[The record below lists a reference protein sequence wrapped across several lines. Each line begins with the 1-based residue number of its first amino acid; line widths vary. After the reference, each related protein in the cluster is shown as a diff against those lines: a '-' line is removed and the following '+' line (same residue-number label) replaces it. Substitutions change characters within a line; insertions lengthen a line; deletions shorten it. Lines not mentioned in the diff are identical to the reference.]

1 VEKLLTD
8 EPAFLL
14 EADLIMLATGEET
27 LERRLNRL
35 LQGGPPRVHTWLE
48 PLGIGGHAFACGA
61 RTGSPAPNE
70 PAAGCFECLYQ
81 PDDTVGLINRTALT
95 APGQEIRQS
104 LAGCAGTFSPFS
116 PLDARR
122 TAVDATELAARVLTR
137 AVTLPALVTWRG
149 IHTPFEAAAYRM
161 SVRASQ
167 VPAGSRVEVSGPD
180 LVRQDCPICRLSVHS
195 MAQANDGCTEP
206 TL

>member
-1 VEKLLTD
+1 
-8 EPAFLL
+8 
-14 EADLIMLATGEET
+14 M
-27 LERRLNRL
+27 ER
-35 LQGGPPRVHTWLE
+35 
-48 PLGIGGHAFACGA
+48 
-61 RTGSPAPNE
+61 SAPNE
-70 PAAGCFECLYQ
+70 PATGCFECLYR

-149 IHTPFEAAAYRM
+149 MHTPFEAAAYQM
-161 SVRASQ
+161 SVRARQ
-167 VPAGSRVEVSGPD
+167 VPPGSRVEVKGPD
-180 LVRQDCPICRLSVHS
+180 LVRQDCPICNLSVHAT
-195 MAQANDGCTEP
+195 AQANNCCTEP
-206 TL
+206 TS